1 MGPPDSEE
9 EDIDARVPMVRVL
22 LLQTTSIPPR
32 QGAWVKASVESV
44 PDSVPII
51 FEPEDA
57 LEREWGAR
65 TEDLLQ
71 QTDYEGSLF
80 VPLTNPTGS
89 TVTIPAGEVLG
100 TAVEQ
105 FVVEEEQPN
114 APEGNAL
121 TTRINSQTVP
131 DNTSRRQE
139 ELKRAVGEFDLPEE
153 EKEMFLSFLT
163 GYHRAFSLE
172 EGERGE
178 TDLVHMEINTGDAYP
193 RKQRMRRM
201 PFALWQEVARQ
212 LRSMQENG
220 VIQPSKSP
228 WASPV
233 VLVRKR
239 DGSHRFCVD
248 YRSLNAVTKRDN
260 FPLPRIDDLL
270 DVLGQSK

>member
-1 MGPPDSEE
+1 
-9 EDIDARVPMVRVL
+9 
-22 LLQTTSIPPR
+22 
-32 QGAWVKASVESV
+32 
-44 PDSVPII
+44 
-51 FEPEDA
+51 
-57 LEREWGAR
+57 
-65 TEDLLQ
+65 
-71 QTDYEGSLF
+71 
-80 VPLTNPTGS
+80 
-89 TVTIPAGEVLG
+89 
-100 TAVEQ
+100 
-105 FVVEEEQPN
+105 
-114 APEGNAL
+114 
-121 TTRINSQTVP
+121 
-131 DNTSRRQE
+131 
-139 ELKRAVGEFDLPEE
+139 
-153 EKEMFLSFLT
+153 MFPSFLT

-201 PFALWQEVARQ
+201 PFALRQEVARQ

-239 DGSHRFCVD
+239 DGSHRLCVD

-270 DVLGQSK
+270 DVLGQSKYFSTIDLASGFWQIQLHPNSQEKNHRAFMSSESCPSVSQMHQPYSNASCNKLSPASTQSKGLILPRCTLTTYWFSLCSCERLEQPLQQGSLQPVQLPEHAL